1 MSEQINEKV
10 VDVDEV
16 KPEIEIDIPVEEVPV
31 EVVKPQPTQLIVMPT
46 KATIGQRIVDTAV
59 TMVASTVVVS
69 AMNIVVNGVGT
80 VVQAGA
86 KKIGESISARKERRL
101 EKKAAKEAARL
112 KKAAEAQEKAEE
124 ATPEVETN

>member
-10 VDVDEV
+10 VDEAM
-16 KPEIEIDIPVEEVPV
+16 PEIEIDVPVEEVPV

-80 VVQAGA
+80 VVRAGA
-86 KKIGESISARKERRL
+86 NKIGESISAHKERRL

-112 KKAAEAQEKAEE
+112 KKAAEAQEKVEE
-124 ATPEVETN
+124 TTPEVETN